1 MSTTDTTGGHDRDGA
16 PRRADDGRG
25 PLRADGLHVVKAH
38 GTGNDF
44 VVLVDPDDTYPL
56 DPAVVAALCDRRRG
70 LGADGVIR
78 AVRADVEGADGWFMD
93 HVNSDGSTALM
104 CGNGVRVMAHSL
116 VDAGLVDAGTDVLP
130 VLSRSG
136 PRPVR
141 LVAGG
146 YPVYS
151 VEMGPVAVDPEPV
164 AVVVR
169 GAGRDRRLPGPAG
182 RRRQPPRRR
191 RRRPGHRGRGRRAAR
206 AAGHRPRAR
215 RRRQRRA
222 GGPLGTG
229 EAPGTGYLA
238 MRVHERGVG
247 ETLSC
252 GTGAVAAAAAASLR
266 ASVTRWTVDVPG
278 GRLRVRLRR
287 REDEGIVGSELTGPA
302 EVVARAVVEHAWL
315 ERVSR

>member
-1 MSTTDTTGGHDRDGA
+1 MSATTSTSPTQPGPAHDRE
-16 PRRADDGRG
+16 G
-25 PLRADGLHVVKAH
+25 PLRPDGLHVRKAH

-44 VVLVDPDDTYPL
+44 VVLLDPDDTYRLSPG
-56 DPAVVAALCDRRRG
+56 VVRALCDRRRG
-70 LGADGVIR
+70 VGADGVIR
-78 AVRADVEGADGWFMD
+78 AVRAEVDGEPGWFMD

-104 CGNGVRVMAHSL
+104 CGNGVRVMAHCL
-116 VDAGLVDAGTDVLP
+116 VDGGLVAPGAAVLP

-151 VEMGPVAVDPEPV
+151 VEMGPVGVDPEPV
-164 AVVVR
+164 AVLVR
-169 GAGRDRRLPGPAG
+169 SAERERRLPGLRVDVGNPHVVVDVG
-182 RRRQPPRRR
+182 
-191 RRRPGHRGRGRRAAR
+191 PGHAVDGVLLDTRPVIEPEPMDGANVEVMGR
-206 AAGHRPRAR
+206 
-215 RRRQRRA
+215 
-222 GGPLGTG
+222 LGTG
-229 EAPGTGYLA
+229 ESPGTGYLQ

-287 REDEGIVGSELTGPA
+287 REDEGIIGSELTGPA
-302 EVVARAVVEHAWL
+302 EVVARAVLDRSWL
-315 ERVSR
+315 ERLSG

>member
-1 MSTTDTTGGHDRDGA
+1 MSTAQAPTTGTSPAASAPGA
-16 PRRADDGRG
+16 TGG

-56 DPAVVAALCDRRRG
+56 DPVLVAALCDRRRG
-70 LGADGVIR
+70 IGADGVIR
-78 AVRADVEGADGWFMD
+78 AVRADVDGQDGWFMD

-104 CGNGVRVMAHSL
+104 CGNGVRVLAHSL
-116 VDAGLVDAGTDVLP
+116 VDAGLVAAGTDVLP

-151 VEMGPVAVDPEPV
+151 VEMGPVGVDPDPV

-169 GAGRDRRLPGPAG
+169 GPGRERRLPGLRVDVGNPHVVVDVGPG
-182 RRRQPPRRR
+182 RAVEEALLE
-191 RRRPGHRGRGRRAAR
+191 RRPDIDPEPADGANVELMGR
-206 AAGHRPRAR
+206 
-215 RRRQRRA
+215 
-222 GGPLGTG
+222 LGTG
-229 EAPGTGYLA
+229 EHPGTGYLA

-287 REDEGIVGSELTGPA
+287 REDHGIVGSELTGPA

-315 ERVSR
+315 DRLDR